1 MAPNAGKIEPFNS
14 PEVRDGRFVEIQS
27 VVAVD
32 FERPQVCSEADK
44 GPESILILQ
53 VGIIVS
59 L

>member
-14 PEVRDGRFVEIQS
+14 PEVRDGRFVEIQN
-27 VVAVD
+27 VVAVNLK
-32 FERPQVCSEADK
+32 RPQVGSEADK

-53 VGIIVS
+53 VWIAVS